1 MSKAEDTITVSTL
14 LSLYANSLSSTIDGK
29 LIIVEGFF
37 SDNNNKLYGQYY
49 YDEIVS
55 KEKQHK
61 ITIQIT
67 QALKSKIVSGSYY
80 NFQGYM
86 SRGQALD
93 NDSRLKV
100 FFRVAKIL
108 KYKEEVQLISKVE
121 YDIIRARFDREFPII
136 QDILLSKIE
145 RELKPNLEIITGV
158 QSTSHDDYIN
168 QLLDKEYYNIR
179 HHKCNLS
186 SNVEMLKFL
195 ENYNFEDSDLLVI
208 LRGGGS
214 GLEVFD
220 DIELCRKVIG
230 LPVPFITGIGHD
242 QDKTLLQ
249 RVSDMGFSTPT
260 AVGAFL
266 QKIVNTYKDRIRII
280 SNMDL
285 EMERFKKLVESEKS
299 LLNNQIST
307 QKNNLKI
314 VWMVVALLI
323 LSVAYLSYLVIRK

>member
-1 MSKAEDTITVSTL
+1 MSKSDNILEVSTL

-29 LIIVEGFF
+29 LIEVEAFF

-67 QALKSKIVSGSYY
+67 EGIKSKIVSGSYY

-86 SRGQALD
+86 CRGRSLD

-108 KYKEEVQLISKVE
+108 EHKEEVQHFSKVE

-145 RELKPNLEIITGV
+145 REIKPNLDIIIGV

-168 QLLDKEYYNIR
+168 QLKDKHLYNIR
-179 HHKCNLS
+179 HHNCNLS
-186 SNVEMLKFL
+186 TKVEMVKFL
-195 ENYNFEDSDLLVI
+195 EDYNFEDSDLLII

-214 GLEVFD
+214 GLEVFN
-220 DIELCRKVIG
+220 DIELCKLFID
-230 LPVPFITGIGHD
+230 LKTPFITGIGHD
-242 QDKTLLQ
+242 KDKTLLQ
-249 RVSDMGFSTPT
+249 RISDMGFSTPT
-260 AVGAFL
+260 AVGIFL
-266 QKIVNTYKDRIRII
+266 QKIVNKYKDRIKLV
-280 SNMDL
+280 SNKDL
-285 EMERFKKLVESEKS
+285 EMEHYKKVVESEKM
-299 LLNNQIST
+299 LLNNQIMT
-307 QKNNLKI
+307 QKNNFKI
-314 VWMVVALLI
+314 IWIALVLLLLGI
-323 LSVAYLSYLVIRK
+323 AYLSYLVINK